1 MGKLT
6 GNFLIEVFKLSLV
19 SESFLSISSKHLKYQ
34 YIPSEE
40 YKWIWREIVNSY
52 ELEGSTPTLGVL
64 AERLRDKDLGDLLVQ
79 IKNCKIGDNR
89 DVVLKQLESYVKEA
103 MFVELYQDIGET
115 YNEGKK
121 QEAIKLLSEKAES
134 ISKFSLIAD
143 KTKSVFQDFL
153 KRNEERK
160 VKDKDMQIKIPF
172 GIHPLDYYTKGG
184 GSTGTSALFL
194 ALSGVGK
201 TTLLR
206 WIGLSSARSGYR
218 VVHFQFE
225 GTEQEA
231 LDGYDS
237 AWTGV
242 SWTDIEFG
250 NIAQSKVKGV
260 ERVRQDIIN
269 GGGEI
274 YVIASETFSSM
285 TIEDCNERLEEIEN
299 KIGKIDVVIFDYL
312 EICETRRKY
321 SDERDRREKIANS
334 ITNIAT
340 KFKCLACTATQAND
354 VKPEKWNNPDFVLTR
369 SDISEFKGAL
379 KPFSYFITLNQTKDE
394 DENGVVRMYND
405 KFRKYKKGQVYKIFQ
420 SRENG
425 RFYDSKKTLQYFW
438 DIENNKPKE

>member
-1 MGKLT
+1 MAKLT
-6 GNFLIEVFKLSLV
+6 GNFLIEVFKLSIV

-34 YIPSEE
+34 YLPSEE
-40 YKWIWREIVNSY
+40 YKFIWKAIVQVY
-52 ELEGSTPTLGVL
+52 ELEGKLPTIGILS
-64 AERLRDKDLGDLLVQ
+64 ERLRDKDLGELLLQ
-79 IKNCKIGDNR
+79 IKNCKVGENK
-89 DVVLKQLESYVKEA
+89 DVILKQLESYIREA
-103 MFVELYQDIGET
+103 KFVELYETIGET
-115 YNEGKK
+115 YNEGKRE
-121 QEAIKLLSEKAES
+121 EAIKILSDKAQT
-134 ISKFSLIAD
+134 ISTFSLVSEST
-143 KTKSVFQDFL
+143 KTVFKDFES
-153 KRNEERK
+153 RNEQRK
-160 VKDKDMQIKIPF
+160 QKQQDLQTKIPF
-172 GIHPLDYYTKGG
+172 GIHPLDFYTKGG

-206 WIGLSSARSGYR
+206 WIGLSAARMGYR

-237 AWTGV
+237 AWTGI
-242 SWTDIEFG
+242 SWENMEFG
-250 NIAQSKVKGV
+250 DIPESKINGIN
-260 ERVRQDIIN
+260 RVRQDIIK

-274 YVIASETFSSM
+274 YVVASETFDSM
-285 TIEDCNERLEEIEN
+285 TIEDCNERLEDIEL

-312 EICETRRKY
+312 EICDTRRKY
-321 SDERDRREKIANS
+321 SDERDRREKIANG

-340 KFKCLACTATQAND
+340 KFKCLSCTATQAND

-394 DENGVVRMYND
+394 DSNGVVRMYND
-405 KFRKYKKGQVYKIFQ
+405 KFRKYKKGQVYRIFQ

-438 DIENNKPKE
+438 DEKLNQPKI